1 MIFGKIM
8 FLYYFG
14 YMLNYQYIM
23 KMVKRSILVFLH
35 MSIFGVFEIYYVF
48 VYRGKYVYI
57 VKWYPDNW

>member
-1 MIFGKIM
+1 M
-8 FLYYFG
+8 
-14 YMLNYQYIM
+14 
-23 KMVKRSILVFLH
+23 SILVFLH